1 MINLIYNIITTMD
14 VLNSRRY
21 VGPGSIANLE
31 ITIDL
36 NNIVLK
42 DEIIEVVY
50 TGWDIIVDDQEYT
63 GGGNGNG
70 SGEVIIPDVFIEN
83 VVNVEQPVNNVNVNP
98 TPIINNVEVIVKP
111 EIIDNTVHLNISND
125 VPYVVH
131 FNHKNSHK
139 VLFKA
144 RSRHY
149 FDPNKSF
156 KYDFLPRPFIL
167 PEVEAINIQA
177 LFEAEKEGFHVI
189 PNADAVNK
197 TMNRKNIREFAAVE
211 LNLPTSKFEFV
222 TTFEALQSA
231 ASKIGFPC
239 VIKPVMSS
247 SGHGQSVARS
257 ADDLEKSWELA
268 KEARGDASELIVEEF
283 ITFDYEITLL
293 TVRNETE
300 TTFCEPIGHIQK
312 DGDYI
317 FSWQPMNMSEVAI
330 GKSQEIAKKI
340 TDGLG
345 GRGIFG
351 VELFVK
357 GDDVYFSEV
366 SPRPHDTG
374 MVTMITQSASEFA
387 LHVRAVLG
395 LPIEYVTYGAGA
407 SAAFKAKGDTF
418 NPQIDLY
425 DSSITKDS
433 IIRVF
438 GKPQSHVGRRMAVAL
453 TFDKNSSDIALQKAK
468 EIIGNFKD

>member
-1 MINLIYNIITTMD
+1 MKFTAPLKSD
-14 VLNSRRY
+14 
-21 VGPGSIANLE
+21 SIKIML
-31 ITIDL
+31 L
-36 NNIVLK
+36 
-42 DEIIEVVY
+42 
-50 TGWDIIVDDQEYT
+50 
-63 GGGNGNG
+63 G
-70 SGEVIIPDVFIEN
+70 SGELGKEVIIEAQRLGIETIA
-83 VVNVEQPVNNVNVNP
+83 VDSYNNAPAQLV
-98 TPIINNVEVIVKP
+98 
-111 EIIDNTVHLNISND
+111 
-125 VPYVVH
+125 
-131 FNHKNSHK
+131 
-139 VLFKA
+139 A
-144 RSRHY
+144 
-149 FDPNKSF
+149 NKSYTINM
-156 KYDFLPRPFIL
+156 KNENEILDVIRREKPTYIL
-167 PEVEAINIQA
+167 PEVEAINIKA
-177 LFEAEKEGFHVI
+177 LFTAENEGFHVI

-211 LNLPTSKFEFV
+211 MGLPTSKYEFV
-222 TTFEALQSA
+222 TTFEALEKA
-231 ASKIGFPC
+231 ALNIGFPC

-247 SGHGQSVARS
+247 SGHGQSIAKS
-257 ADDLEKSWELA
+257 QNDLPKSWELA

-283 ITFDYEITLL
+283 ITFDYEITML
-293 TVRNETE
+293 TARNGKETV
-300 TTFCEPIGHIQK
+300 FCEPIGHIQQ

-330 GKSQEIAKKI
+330 GKSQEIARKI

-374 MVTMITQSASEFA
+374 MVTMITQSQSEFA

-395 LPIEYVTYGAGA
+395 LPLEYIDYGCGA
-407 SAAFKAKGDTF
+407 SAAYKAKGDTF
-418 NPQIDLY
+418 NPVIDIF
-425 DSSITKDS
+425 DSSFTKDS

-468 EIIGNFKD
+468 EIIGNFKDN

>member
-1 MINLIYNIITTMD
+1 MKNENEILD
-14 VLNSRRY
+14 VIRR
-21 VGPGSIANLE
+21 E
-31 ITIDL
+31 
-36 NNIVLK
+36 
-42 DEIIEVVY
+42 
-50 TGWDIIVDDQEYT
+50 
-63 GGGNGNG
+63 
-70 SGEVIIPDVFIEN
+70 
-83 VVNVEQPVNNVNVNP
+83 NP
-98 TPIINNVEVIVKP
+98 T
-111 EIIDNTVHLNISND
+111 
-125 VPYVVH
+125 Y
-131 FNHKNSHK
+131 
-139 VLFKA
+139 
-144 RSRHY
+144 
-149 FDPNKSF
+149 
-156 KYDFLPRPFIL
+156 IL

-177 LFEAEKEGFHVI
+177 LFKAEKEGFHVI

-211 LNLPTSKFEFV
+211 LGLPSSKYEFV
-222 TTFEALQSA
+222 TTFEALKVA
-231 ASKIGFPC
+231 ANNIGFPC

-247 SGHGQSVARS
+247 SGHGQSIAKS

-283 ITFDYEITLL
+283 ITFDYEITML
-293 TVRNETE
+293 TARNGKDTV
-300 TTFCEPIGHIQK
+300 FCEPIGHIQQ

-317 FSWQPMNMSEVAI
+317 FSWQPMNMSEVAKT
-330 GKSQEIAKKI
+330 KSQDIAKKI

-395 LPIEYVTYGAGA
+395 LPLDYIDYGAGA
-407 SAAFKAKGDTF
+407 SAAYKASGDSF
-418 NPQIDLY
+418 NPNIDIF
-425 DSSITKDS
+425 DCSFTKES

-453 TFDKNSSDIALQKAK
+453 TFDRDSSDKALQKAK
-468 EIIGNFKD
+468 EIIGNFADN